1 MLADSQ
7 YHYLDGVRSSLSRI
21 STPVYQVSR
30 AFLDLSDRVDNFFTG
45 RTELQQK
52 NDALEAQALFLQH
65 KVQRLAA
72 LSAENTRLRELLN
85 SSALL
90 EQKVIVAELVGVFP
104 EASAHKIILGK
115 GTNSGVFVGQP
126 VVDAEGLVGQ
136 VVQAGATSSH
146 ALLITDNTHSVPV
159 LINRNGLRA
168 VLTGTDH
175 VEKLELL
182 HIPDTADVQVGDLL
196 VTSGLGQRFPQG
208 YPVAVVSAVE
218 HDPGQSFARI
228 KATPTAAL
236 SKAQHFLL
244 IFASDSSGSADSNGP
259 AGSDGSNTQAS
270 VEGLSSDGN

>member
-30 AFLDLSDRVDNFFTG
+30 TFLNLGDRIDGFFTG
-45 RTELQQK
+45 RETLQQE
-52 NDALEAQALFLQH
+52 NDALKAQALFLQH
-65 KVQRLAA
+65 RVQRLAA

-136 VVQAGATSSH
+136 VVQAGATSSQ

-168 VLTGTDH
+168 ILTGTDH
-175 VEKLELL
+175 IEKLELL
-182 HIPDTADVQVGDLL
+182 HIPDTADVKVGDLL

-244 IFASDSSGSADSNGP
+244 IFASGPADSND
-259 AGSDGSNTQAS
+259 SSTQAL